1 VLAGRQHM
9 IACSKRAVGDIVKA
23 CVNALFDVNIIEIV
37 LCTSWQAA
45 HKLMQHER
53 GCLHC

>member
-1 VLAGRQHM
+1 M
-9 IACSKRAVGDIVKA
+9 SSCSTRAVAYIVKA
-23 CVNALFDVNIIEIV
+23 CVYALFDVNIIEIV